1 MSNTEALTSFGE
13 PLHVSI
19 SRGTERFKSIQRQLS
34 KQLTV
39 PDEEQA
45 AGAFDLS
52 EWLTSK
58 KQKEVDHLFANRVG
72 LVFNDLDIFGDN
84 IANRHIASLITPFY
98 KLAKSSIRGF
108 GLLNLLSRDRE
119 HKHIIHNMC
128 GLVEDGEMLLSP
140 GPSGLWLLDPAASLN
155 PIRGEV
161 AYNQEDDVHFP
172 TLTVRKTLE
181 FAIKC
186 KTPSKKMLAKPES
199 YQDEFLDALLDMYGL
214 KPCAD
219 TIVGNAFLRGVSG
232 GERKRVSIAE
242 QIASGASV
250 NVWDGSTR
258 GLDSSSAL
266 DYIRSLRIGSDLLHK
281 STVVTIYQASENI
294 YNLFDKVMV
303 IDEGRQLYFGP
314 ADKAVQYFESI
325 GIKKPPRQ
333 TTSDFLTGVTQ
344 TNERKLMPGFE
355 NKAPTTAEDF
365 EHLWLASKERAE
377 LQSQISAFE
386 QRLEEDDRGNEIR
399 QLANRI
405 KMGTE
410 KSKMRKRS
418 PYTTTFIYQLN
429 HCMRREW
436 GIFLGN
442 RAAIYFKLIY
452 NVAFAIIIGTLFI
465 RLPQSTAGAF
475 SRGGALFFSLLFT
488 TLTAQSE
495 IPKAVSGREVVYKHK
510 ALAMYHPGAL
520 SLAQTLVDLPA
531 MERTGGHYLAAIV
544 TLLIGSLCLTA
555 FFRLIGNVAPYVD
568 FGHTMSGIAL
578 LYMTLYV
585 GYLIPPTKMHRYM
598 VWAYWANPLAYSFKA
613 LLSNEFKDRMMRCS
627 DRDLIPNGPGFTN
640 IANQVCALKGS
651 IPGQRY
657 VSGRRYIED
666 ATATPAYSINV
677 YKRYPPRV
685 DALQDVNERV
695 ALAATEFGDVDSEL
709 GPTDDQ
715 LLKGTTYTWKHVSYT
730 VPVSGGERMLLDDVS
745 GYVKPGTMTALM
757 GSSGAGKTTLL
768 DALSQRKTIGKLE
781 GDLLMNGAPQPGSF
795 RRITGYAEQ
804 LDVHNPHATVR
815 EALRDTPEEDRL
827 QAGEGI
833 SLEERKR
840 LTIGIELV
848 ARPKILF
855 LDEPTSGLDA
865 QASYTIVQFLRRL
878 AAEGQTILCTI
889 HQPSAT
895 LFEQFDRLLLLMR
908 GGHTVYFGDIG
919 PDAHTLIN
927 YFEKNGAPRCPPS
940 ANPAEYIL
948 DAAGS
953 GGEAI
958 KWPQVWNASPE
969 RKAAIEEIDHINNVR
984 QNAPGFNDIAEAD
997 NSKYARTIPYQIQLV
1012 TCRMFRSNWR
1022 DLKYNL
1028 VRFALQALSALT
1040 LGFSFIRTGN
1050 GVQDTQNKVFALF
1063 DSAVQPQFLRQ
1074 RQYYGRESSSNQYGW
1089 EAFSFAIIFSEWP
1102 FAMVANTLF
1111 FVCFYWLVGL
1121 NSSGQRTIYFYLMY
1135 QLLGIFSLTIGQAIA
1150 AFSPN
1155 DVIASMINPIFTAM
1169 MTLTC
1174 GFYRSWLYRLSPY
1187 LYFIEGTISND
1198 IYNTPIR
1205 FVSSFR
1211 GYIDNPGD
1219 TSRCS
1224 FCPYRNGQQYYS
1236 QSSWRYHNRWRNFLI
1251 LLGFTC
1257 FNIVFTV
1264 FMVRIYKVNKR

>member
-1 MSNTEALTSFGE
+1 M
-13 PLHVSI
+13 
-19 SRGTERFKSIQRQLS
+19 
-34 KQLTV
+34 
-39 PDEEQA
+39 
-45 AGAFDLS
+45 
-52 EWLTSK
+52 
-58 KQKEVDHLFANRVG
+58 
-72 LVFNDLDIFGDN
+72 
-84 IANRHIASLITPFY
+84 
-98 KLAKSSIRGF
+98 
-108 GLLNLLSRDRE
+108 
-119 HKHIIHNMC
+119 
-128 GLVEDGEMLLSP
+128 
-140 GPSGLWLLDPAASLN
+140 
-155 PIRGEV
+155 V
-161 AYNQEDDVHFP
+161 AH
-172 TLTVRKTLE
+172 
-181 FAIKC
+181 
-186 KTPSKKMLAKPES
+186 PES

-219 TIVGNAFLRGVSG
+219 TIVGNTFLRGVSG

-266 DYIRSLRIGSDLLHK
+266 DYVRSLRIGSDLLHK

-386 QRLEEDDRGNEIR
+386 QRLAEDDRGNEIR

-410 KSKMRKRS
+410 KSKMRKKS

-475 SRGGALFFSLLFT
+475 SRGGVLFFSLLFT

-520 SLAQTLVDLPA
+520 SLAQTLVDLPFATFQVLIFGTIVYWASA
-531 MERTGGHYLAAIV
+531 MERTGGHYLAAMV
-544 TLLIGSLCLTA
+544 TLLVGCLCLTA
-555 FFRLIGNVAPYVD
+555 FFRLIGNIAPYVD

-598 VWAYWANPLAYSFKA
+598 VWAYWANPLAYGFKA
-613 LLSNEFKDRMMRCS
+613 LLCNEFKDRMMRCS
-627 DRDLIPNGPGFTN
+627 ERDLIPNGPGFN

-666 ATATPAYSINV
+666 AYDFHAKDQWKNFVAVVAFWLLFVVAIACVMEWVEYGNTGYSINV
-677 YKRYPPRV
+677 FKRYPPKV

-715 LLKGTTYTWKHVSYT
+715 LLKGTTYTWKHVNYT

-757 GSSGAGKTTLL
+757 GSSGA
-768 DALSQRKTIGKLE
+768 
-781 GDLLMNGAPQPGSF
+781 
-795 RRITGYAEQ
+795 
-804 LDVHNPHATVR
+804 
-815 EALRDTPEEDRL
+815 
-827 QAGEGI
+827 
-833 SLEERKR
+833 
-840 LTIGIELV
+840 
-848 ARPKILF
+848 
-855 LDEPTSGLDA
+855 
-865 QASYTIVQFLRRL
+865 
-878 AAEGQTILCTI
+878 
-889 HQPSAT
+889 
-895 LFEQFDRLLLLMR
+895 
-908 GGHTVYFGDIG
+908 
-919 PDAHTLIN
+919 
-927 YFEKNGAPRCPPS
+927 
-940 ANPAEYIL
+940 
-948 DAAGS
+948 
-953 GGEAI
+953 
-958 KWPQVWNASPE
+958 
-969 RKAAIEEIDHINNVR
+969 
-984 QNAPGFNDIAEAD
+984 
-997 NSKYARTIPYQIQLV
+997 
-1012 TCRMFRSNWR
+1012 
-1022 DLKYNL
+1022 
-1028 VRFALQALSALT
+1028 
-1040 LGFSFIRTGN
+1040 
-1050 GVQDTQNKVFALF
+1050 
-1063 DSAVQPQFLRQ
+1063 
-1074 RQYYGRESSSNQYGW
+1074 
-1089 EAFSFAIIFSEWP
+1089 
-1102 FAMVANTLF
+1102 
-1111 FVCFYWLVGL
+1111 
-1121 NSSGQRTIYFYLMY
+1121 
-1135 QLLGIFSLTIGQAIA
+1135 
-1150 AFSPN
+1150 
-1155 DVIASMINPIFTAM
+1155 
-1169 MTLTC
+1169 
-1174 GFYRSWLYRLSPY
+1174 
-1187 LYFIEGTISND
+1187 
-1198 IYNTPIR
+1198 
-1205 FVSSFR
+1205 
-1211 GYIDNPGD
+1211 
-1219 TSRCS
+1219 
-1224 FCPYRNGQQYYS
+1224 
-1236 QSSWRYHNRWRNFLI
+1236 
-1251 LLGFTC
+1251 
-1257 FNIVFTV
+1257 
-1264 FMVRIYKVNKR
+1264 